1 MTGEA
6 SAPKAQIVF
15 AYPGSLDLPT
25 GGYGYDRRI
34 IAGLTELGHEVRLL
48 ELGAGF
54 PFPEPHLLTQAET
67 MLEALPDDTLLVV
80 DGLAYAVL
88 GGVAARLAPR
98 MTIVCLL
105 HHPLCLESGLDPEP
119 ARLLEA
125 AERQALFHAHEVIV
139 TSHATADRVHV
150 LFAVPPEH
158 LHVVEPGTDRAP
170 QAVGGGGPVLRLLS
184 VGSIV
189 PRKGHDVLVEALAGL
204 TEFDWQL
211 EVAGGILDEA
221 CHAALLQQIAS
232 HGLERRIALHGALSS
247 SVLEAAYAAADLFV
261 LASHYEGFGMAFTEA
276 LARGLPVIGSGG
288 HAVERNLS
296 GGGGIYVQPG
306 NVKEL
311 REALRKLMAD
321 SALRQRL
328 ALEARAAAA
337 RMPDWLEASRR
348 FSDVLGR
355 AAAIRVPV

>member
-1 MTGEA
+1 MTENPVLKH
-6 SAPKAQIVF
+6 APAVF
-15 AYPGSLDLPT
+15 AYPGHLDTPT

-34 IAGLTELGHEVRLL
+34 IAGLRELGHEVSLL
-48 ELGAGF
+48 ELGDGF
-54 PFPEPHLLTQAET
+54 PFPEPHVLTQAEAV
-67 MLEALPDDTLLVV
+67 LEALPDGTLLVV

-88 GGVAARLAPR
+88 GAVAARLSPR
-98 MTIVCLL
+98 MTVVCLL

-119 ARLLEA
+119 ARLLEV
-125 AERQALFHAHEVIV
+125 AERQALRHAHEVIV
-139 TSHATADRVHV
+139 TSHATADRVRG
-150 LFAVPPEH
+150 LFAVPDVR

-170 QAVGGGGPVLRLLS
+170 QAMGSGGPGLRLLS

-221 CHAALLQQIAS
+221 CHTALLQQIVS
-232 HGLERRIALHGALSS
+232 LGLERRVTLHGALSS
-247 SVLEAAYAAADLFV
+247 AVLEAAYGAADLFV

-276 LARGLPVIGSGG
+276 LARGLPVIGSGEP
-288 HAVERNLS
+288 AVGRSLS
-296 GGGGIYVQPG
+296 GGGGIYVEPG
-306 NVKEL
+306 SVEGL

-321 SALRQRL
+321 SGLRQQL
-328 ALEARAAAA
+328 AAEAREAAS

-348 FSDVLGR
+348 FSDVLDT
-355 AAAIRVPV
+355 AAARIPA